1 MSGLGVS
8 DDAFFR
14 LQEAMI
20 QRMAQMLINEEQA
33 AVALKQ
39 VNTANQLSL
48 TQVLRKYCQINT

>member
-8 DDAFFR
+8 DDVFFR